1 MNILDCVTYFDEE
14 LILELRL
21 NILYEHVDRFIIT
34 EGKYDHRGNKRELN
48 FDISRY
54 DKFRDKIIYLPVEN
68 FPNLN
73 DPWKML
79 EYQRNY
85 SLNEIKKYD
94 DNDYVIIS
102 DIDEIPNPEKIID
115 FTNRKLNLGVF
126 EQLFF
131 YYKLNLLN
139 TSQSEWYGSKICKKK
154 NLKSPNWLRE
164 YKIKQ
169 YPWWRF
175 DRPKNLKIIKDGG
188 WHFSF
193 LYDVDGIIKKISS
206 FQHIEFDKDEYKNKE
221 TIIKKIKEGKDVF
234 NRNFLFKKIKI
245 DEKFPKFIIENK
257 EIYKNWIQE

>member
-21 NILYEHVDRFIIT
+21 NILYEHVDKFIIT

-73 DPWKML
+73 DPWQML
-79 EYQRNY
+79 EHQRNY

-257 EIYKNWIQE
+257 DTYRNWILE

>member
-48 FDISRY
+48 FDINRY
-54 DKFRDKIIYLPVEN
+54 DKFRDKIVYLPVEN

-257 EIYKNWIQE
+257 EKYKNWIQE

>member
-14 LILELRL
+14 LILDLRL

-48 FDISRY
+48 FDINRY
-54 DKFRDKIIYLPVEN
+54 DKFRDKIVYLPVEN

-234 NRNFLFKKIKI
+234 NRNFLFEKIKI

>member
-257 EIYKNWIQE
+257 EKYKNWIQE

>member
-21 NILYEHVDRFIIT
+21 NILYEHVDKFIIT

-48 FDISRY
+48 FDINRY
-54 DKFRDKIIYLPVEN
+54 DKFRDKIVYLPVEN

>member
-48 FDISRY
+48 FDINRY
-54 DKFRDKIIYLPVEN
+54 DKFRDKIVYLPVEN

-139 TSQSEWYGSKICKKK
+139 ISQSEWYGSKICKKK

-221 TIIKKIKEGKDVF
+221 TIIKKINEGKDVF
-234 NRNFLFKKIKI
+234 NRNFLFEKIKI

-257 EIYKNWIQE
+257 EKYKNWIQE

>member
-14 LILELRL
+14 LILDLRL

-48 FDISRY
+48 FDINRY
-54 DKFRDKIIYLPVEN
+54 DKFRDKIVYLPVEN

-257 EIYKNWIQE
+257 EKYKNWIQE

>member
-73 DPWKML
+73 DPWQML
-79 EYQRNY
+79 EHQRNY

-257 EIYKNWIQE
+257 EKYKNWIQE

>member
-48 FDISRY
+48 FDINRY
-54 DKFRDKIIYLPVEN
+54 DKFRDKIVYLPVEN

-221 TIIKKIKEGKDVF
+221 TIIKKIKEGKDVL

-257 EIYKNWIQE
+257 EKYKNWIQE

>member
-14 LILELRL
+14 LILDLRL

-48 FDISRY
+48 FDINRY
-54 DKFRDKIIYLPVEN
+54 DKFRDKIVYLPVEN

>member
-48 FDISRY
+48 FDINRY

-73 DPWKML
+73 DPWQML
-79 EYQRNY
+79 EHQRNY

-257 EIYKNWIQE
+257 EKYKNWIQE

>member
-34 EGKYDHRGNKRELN
+34 EGKYDHRGNKRGLN
-48 FDISRY
+48 FDINRY
-54 DKFRDKIIYLPVEN
+54 DKFRDKIVYLPVEN

-221 TIIKKIKEGKDVF
+221 TIIKKIKDGKDVF

-257 EIYKNWIQE
+257 EKYKNWIQE

>member
-14 LILELRL
+14 LILDLRL

-48 FDISRY
+48 FDINRY
-54 DKFRDKIIYLPVEN
+54 DKFRDKIVYLPVEN

-126 EQLFF
+126 QQLFF

>member
-14 LILELRL
+14 LILDLRL

-48 FDISRY
+48 FDINRY
-54 DKFRDKIIYLPVEN
+54 DKFRDKIVYFPVEN

>member
-21 NILYEHVDRFIIT
+21 NILYEHVDKFIIT
-34 EGKYDHRGNKRELN
+34 EGKYDHRGNKRKLN
-48 FDISRY
+48 FDINNYR
-54 DKFRDKIIYLPVEN
+54 KFRDKIVYLPVEN

-73 DPWKML
+73 DPWQML

-85 SLNEIKKYD
+85 SFNEIKKYD
-94 DNDYVIIS
+94 ENDYVIIS

-115 FTNRKLNLGVF
+115 FTKKKLDLGAF

-154 NLKSPNWLRE
+154 YLKSPNWLRE

-175 DRPKNLKIIKDGG
+175 DKPKNLKIIKDGG

-193 LYDVDGIIKKISS
+193 LYDVDGIIRKISS
-206 FQHIEFDKDEYKNKE
+206 FQHIEYDKDEYKNKE
-221 TIIKKIKEGKDVF
+221 TIIKKIREGKDVF

-257 EIYKNWIQE
+257 DTYRNWIQE

>member
-48 FDISRY
+48 FDINRY
-54 DKFRDKIIYLPVEN
+54 DKFRDKIVYLPVEN

-234 NRNFLFKKIKI
+234 NRNFLFEKIKI

-257 EIYKNWIQE
+257 EKYKNWIQE